1 MTVVPARSFEAL
13 PDGLWVPEGT
23 VTHVRLGSRSGLGRE
38 RGEDLAGFIQLPA
51 TLQELLGFQ
60 SPSLEQILE
69 LIAELPFEASMDY
82 LSVLSVG
89 LYHARR
95 ETRLHMQLAQEVF
108 GAGLMLDAVREFIAR
123 GPDRLVFDE
132 RYVTLL
138 QRLLVE
144 HASNDPAKHLTQW
157 QHATLLTCL
166 FALGDALVE
175 WEPPEPDQGDD
186 YDVSLWTIY
195 AIQRGAYYNS
205 PDMLEGIVRAST
217 MLIEI
222 AAEQDLREHPDYCPL
237 ETWSSEDANGAGLA
251 DQLACGLAFIGGMKI
266 LDPTLRLAERPV
278 YLEPG
283 YMAAG
288 AFADREAQIFSA
300 VSASREEFRTAY
312 ANAGRTPEHIAW
324 DHAPFEQRPL
334 LRRADGSYIL
344 ISASAIESWM
354 GRGLYFRMLDAAKSR
369 KASEDSPTRLGHRFT
384 AFTGVLAERY
394 VLRMVSRSHEAAPTE
409 RPVEVS
415 GDRIYFIGKREL
427 RTPDV
432 AVAQPPDL
440 VLMEVYS
447 GGIPREARVGATVAS
462 MEGALDKMILSK
474 LSELQDRIADLL
486 AGHVTLPGLGH
497 LDAHRIWPM
506 LVLTGDQVFQLPMLW
521 RWVQGRLPEGAFGD
535 TRVQPPTICNLDDLE
550 PLLVLVE
557 RGESLPELL
566 AEFHGSLYAQFPPRN
581 WIAANR
587 SLTLSERPTYVQE
600 RCQAIINDMHRRLF
614 P

>member
-1 MTVVPARSFEAL
+1 MTHPRSGFR
-13 PDGLWVPEGT
+13 P
-23 VTHVRLGSRSGLGRE
+23 GSRRE
-38 RGEDLAGFIQLPA
+38 RGEDLAGVIQLPA

-60 SPSLEQILE
+60 SPSLEEILE
-69 LIAELPFEASMDY
+69 LIGGLPFEASMDY

-95 ETRLHMQLAQEVF
+95 ETHLHVRLASEVF
-108 GAGLMLDAVREFIAR
+108 GTGLMMDRVRDFIAR

-132 RYVTLL
+132 RYVTVL

-144 HASNDPAKHLTQW
+144 HAGNDPAKHLTQR

-222 AAEQDLREHPDYCPL
+222 AAEEDLREHPDYCPL
-237 ETWSSEDANGAGLA
+237 EAWSSEDTNGASLA
-251 DQLACGLAFIGGMKI
+251 DQLACGLALIGGLKI

-283 YMAAG
+283 YMTVG
-288 AFADREAQIFSA
+288 SFVDREAQIFRT
-300 VSASREEFRTAY
+300 VSASREEFRTLY
-312 ANAGRTPEHIAW
+312 AQTGRTPEHIAW
-324 DHAPFEQRPL
+324 DHASFEQRPL
-334 LRRADGSYIL
+334 LRRTDGSHIL

-369 KASEDSPTRLGHRFT
+369 RASEDSPTRLGHKFT

-394 VLRMVSRSHEAAPTE
+394 VLRMVSRSHEVAPTE
-409 RPVEVS
+409 PPVEVS
-415 GDRIYFIGKREL
+415 GDQIYSIGKREL

-447 GGIPREARVGATVAS
+447 GRIPREARVGATVES

-474 LSELQDRIADLL
+474 LSELQDRTADIL
-486 AGHVTLPGLGH
+486 AGHVTLPGVGDF
-497 LDAHRIWPM
+497 DAHRIWPM
-506 LVLTGDQVFQLPMLW
+506 LVLAGDQVFQLPMLW
-521 RWVQGRLPEGAFGD
+521 RWVQERFPEGAFGD

-557 RGESLPELL
+557 RGESLQKLL
-566 AEFHGSLYAQFPPRN
+566 AAFHQSPYAQFPPRN
-581 WIAANR
+581 WIAATHH
-587 SLTLSERPTYVQE
+587 LTLSERPTYIQE
-600 RCQAIINDMHRRLF
+600 HYKSITTDIHRRLF